1 LSTPTAF
8 VFFAD
13 NQFFLSQVPLAAFVA
28 DVLKPFDTAVKEK
41 GLALCVVYDS
51 EVRVCMC
58 VCVCHSFSSRCLPY
72 DMFPAGRVY
81 RR

>member
-1 LSTPTAF
+1 MFTLSAL
-8 VFFAD
+8 FFSAD
-13 NQFFLSQVPLAAFVA
+13 CSVAVQVPLAAFVA

-58 VCVCHSFSSRCLPY
+58 VCVSFFLVPLL
-72 DMFPAGRVY
+72 AV
-81 RR
+81 